1 MRKKKTTWKAARKK
15 IIHRRNGNCQEQS
28 NSDSRK
34 IDSFNAA
41 QMKIKQEHLLFSEKL
56 ARKIISQRYYQESSD
71 WIFRGFLCWNTWQ
84 DYLSQSHEHDRGGQ
98 VLQLVEK
105 SRCLALE
112 SEANLKLSDRE
123 MESKGLYI

>member
-1 MRKKKTTWKAARKK
+1 MRKKKKIKHGKRQEKK

-41 QMKIKQEHLLFSEKL
+41 QMKIKQEHLLFSEKV

-71 WIFRGFLCWNTWQ
+71 
-84 DYLSQSHEHDRGGQ
+84 
-98 VLQLVEK
+98 
-105 SRCLALE
+105 
-112 SEANLKLSDRE
+112 
-123 MESKGLYI
+123 